1 MFKPLLYSSI
11 LIPLWGGAVLRQSTI
26 RGLEKPLHAVIPD
39 TIIRPLLT
47 ITGVA
52 LIYLISPLRGDATS
66 AIIVNIIA
74 SVIALGIAIVWARK
88 FTPKETV
95 QTEPKYEIQGWVKS
109 AAPLLLF
116 NGAQIIISQSPLVL
130 LGLLGSSID
139 TGMYNVAAR
148 LSNIMIYLPLAIGF
162 VTSPLIARFNTTGKK
177 EELQKILKKSV
188 WGSFI
193 LSLILTMIFWIFG
206 KKILSI
212 FGMDFVP
219 AYRALVILGIGYL
232 VDISLGS
239 SINLLM
245 MTGYE
250 RIIAIFSG
258 VNAISN
264 VIFCILIIP
273 YYGYE
278 GAALVATITLVISR
292 YIFAL
297 YAYKKTGLHTALFNF
312 QIKE

>member
-1 MFKPLLYSSI
+1 
-11 LIPLWGGAVLRQSTI
+11 
-26 RGLEKPLHAVIPD
+26 
-39 TIIRPLLT
+39 
-47 ITGVA
+47 
-52 LIYLISPLRGDATS
+52 
-66 AIIVNIIA
+66 
-74 SVIALGIAIVWARK
+74 
-88 FTPKETV
+88 
-95 QTEPKYEIQGWVKS
+95 
-109 AAPLLLF
+109 
-116 NGAQIIISQSPLVL
+116 
-130 LGLLGSSID
+130 
-139 TGMYNVAAR
+139 MYNVAAR